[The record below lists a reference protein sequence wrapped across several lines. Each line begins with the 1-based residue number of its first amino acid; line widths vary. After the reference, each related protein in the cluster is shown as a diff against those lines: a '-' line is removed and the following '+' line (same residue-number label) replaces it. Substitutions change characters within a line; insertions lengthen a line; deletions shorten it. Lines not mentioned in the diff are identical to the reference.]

1 VRGGALLS
9 YLFNK
14 ERRFSMTQLKSE
26 GTGAIHIADDVLAV
40 IAGTAA
46 LEAEGVAGLAGNILS
61 DLNNKYVRK
70 HLSKGVA
77 VKVTGDAVM
86 LNLAISVKFGIKLQE
101 VSRDVQQRV
110 KSAIE
115 TMTGLTVVEVNV
127 SVGALVDESK
137 RRM

>member
-1 VRGGALLS
+1 
-9 YLFNK
+9 
-14 ERRFSMTQLKSE
+14 MTQLKSE